1 MNEKTKER
9 PTLVR
14 LEMSVSESAAQ
25 KLGKL
30 QRAHGWTRGEVVEAL
45 LETAELP
52 TISTEAFHELL
63 VLWSAVES
71 LGLGLAA
78 RDDATA
84 IALISALY
92 RIEVQLAAIITVN
105 NRTATP

>member
-1 MNEKTKER
+1 MNDKTKER

-45 LETAELP
+45 VEKAELP
-52 TISTEAFHELL
+52 TISTDAFQQ
-63 VLWSAVES
+63 VLNLWQQW
-71 LGLGLAA
+71 GKPA
-78 RDDATA
+78 R
-84 IALISALY
+84 
-92 RIEVQLAAIITVN
+92 RWQ
-105 NRTATP
+105 RQ